1 MGGEE
6 RIVVLAEIPLAVLAA
21 YEAQLRIEQM
31 PVRMAAGSEILPVL
45 ILSEHLGCPCK
56 SSVGKSIFQLEGHG
70 FGHQITRDV
79 TVLHPQALSPLFQQ
93 GAGLHCIV
101 GPLIIKAF
109 QALDNG
115 IGNSRDGWIAHHAV
129 GLAAMKMP
137 NREFPLLIVDVEHG
151 VDEIRVAPAVDNAVK
166 RHGCPV
172 GVPEGENGVGLVARV
187 GMYKAVRSPV
197 GAVAVAENGRRNHSV
212 EKGGVE
218 NLAGPL
224 ICRFNSDSREFPVPL
239 LLSAAAHSLEIPGR
253 QFRKHIGTGSL
264 HADRRKGDLEKD
276 RLPFRST
283 ERQAGIVP
291 HPFKRAERPG
301 ELGIEINPLVLGPTG
316 GIAPSAKRLV
326 PHSLNVGLSRLVP
339 ASPVLQI
346 EDQGGLPACREGV
359 AVEAHASR
367 GRELGQ
373 HSIAQQRHAVIARTA
388 NLAGAV
394 GVGP

>member
-1 MGGEE
+1 MVTRLIAVGILTDHSGDVRRCAILQFGRNDKEGIQLAEESLLGTEAADQALQIVRGEPGVLPSVALAIVIGAMGGEE

-45 ILSEHLGCPCK
+45 ILSEHLCCPCK
-56 SSVGKSIFQLEGHG
+56 SSVGKGIFQLEGHG

-79 TVLHPQALSPLFQQ
+79 TVLHPQALAPLFQK
-93 GAGLHCIV
+93 GAGLHRFI

-115 IGNSRDGWIAHHAV
+115 IGNRRDGWIAHHAV

-137 NREFPLLIVDVEHG
+137 NREFPLLIVDVKHG
-151 VDEIRVAPAVDNAVK
+151 VDEIRVASAVDNAVK

-172 GVPEGENGVGLVARV
+172 GIPEGENGVGLVARV
-187 GMYKAVRSPV
+187 GMHKAVRSPV

-239 LLSAAAHSLEIPGR
+239 LLSAAAHSLEIP
-253 QFRKHIGTGSL
+253 
-264 HADRRKGDLEKD
+264 
-276 RLPFRST
+276 
-283 ERQAGIVP
+283 
-291 HPFKRAERPG
+291 
-301 ELGIEINPLVLGPTG
+301 
-316 GIAPSAKRLV
+316 
-326 PHSLNVGLSRLVP
+326 
-339 ASPVLQI
+339 
-346 EDQGGLPACREGV
+346 
-359 AVEAHASR
+359 
-367 GRELGQ
+367 
-373 HSIAQQRHAVIARTA
+373 
-388 NLAGAV
+388 
-394 GVGP
+394 